1 MTRRR
6 IKVLG
11 GSVCLAA
18 LAAVAVIALPASG
31 TAPAGS
37 AFYAK
42 LDGEHGPAPDAD
54 PDGYGTFS
62 GGFRAIP
69 NSSNTSFCFGYTVFK
84 IGNPTLA
91 HIHQGGP
98 NADGPVFVGLQIPSS
113 GLSGSK
119 AACVTVPNAKANAI
133 KANPG
138 GFYVNVHNSA
148 FQNGAIRGQL
158 FQATATQDK

>member
-11 GSVCLAA
+11 GAVCLVA

-37 AFYAK
+37 ALYAK
-42 LDGEHGPAPDAD
+42 LDGEHEIPDRD
-54 PDGYGTFS
+54 PDGYGTFTA
-62 GGFRAIP
+62 GFRALAGP
-69 NSSNTSFCFGYTVFK
+69 NTSFCYGYTVFL
-84 IGNPTLA
+84 IGNPTAA

-98 NADGPVFVGLQIPSS
+98 AVANGPIRVGLQIPTA
-113 GLSGSK
+113 GVSGSR
-119 AACVTVPNAKANAI
+119 AACTTISDTQANAI

-138 GFYVNVHNSA
+138 GYYVNVHNGA
-148 FQNGAIRGQL
+148 YPGGAIRGQL
-158 FQATATQDK
+158 FQATPAQDK

>member
-11 GSVCLAA
+11 GAVCLAA

-37 AFYAK
+37 ALYAK
-42 LDGEHGPAPDAD
+42 LDGEHEIPDRD
-54 PDGYGTFS
+54 PDGYGTFTA
-62 GGFRAIP
+62 GFRALAGA
-69 NSSNTSFCFGYTVFK
+69 NTSFCYGMTVFL
-84 IGNPTLA
+84 IGNPTAA

-98 NADGPVFVGLQIPSS
+98 ATANGPIKFGLQIPAS
-113 GLSGSK
+113 GASGSR
-119 AACVTVPNAKANAI
+119 AACTTMPDTLANQI

-138 GFYVNVHNSA
+138 GFYVNVHNGA
-148 FQNGAIRGQL
+148 FPGGAIRGQL
-158 FQATATQDK
+158 FQATPAQDK

>member
-11 GSVCLAA
+11 GATCLAA

-37 AFYAK
+37 ALFAK

-54 PDGYGTFS
+54 VDGYGTFTA
-62 GGFRAIP
+62 GFNGA
-69 NSSNTSFCFGYTVFK
+69 TLCYGMTVFK
-84 IGNPTLA
+84 IGNPNAA

-98 NADGPVFVGLQIPSS
+98 NADGPVKVGLQIPSS

-119 AACVTVPNAKANAI
+119 AACTTISATLANQI

-138 GFYVNVHNSA
+138 GYYINVHNGA
-148 FQNGAIRGQL
+148 FPGGAIRGQL